1 MIKVILEAFS
11 LLQSHHKLGIIR
23 FQIVLLF
30 MAFTEVLSI
39 AMISQFIS
47 LILNIDQINDPS
59 TLFGKVNYA
68 LGFDEAKSFIS
79 FIGVFVLSLLL
90 LSAIN
95 ATFSIRYIFRYAH
108 RLGAELSI
116 DLFSNY
122 MKRDWIFYTKTNT
135 SNLMNNTVGECS
147 RVANQIIVPALNINS
162 KILIVF
168 AIFFYMVNV
177 SWITTVIGF
186 ATFGLTYLLIFK
198 LVRYR
203 INQNGIK
210 VSTLG
215 EERLKLMNEGF
226 GGIKDTILLN
236 KSNAFISLFNKA
248 SFAIGRVQASSLTLF
263 DIPKFWVE
271 LLAFGSIIIL
281 AMLLFFQSEQA
292 FINMVPTLSVFIMGS
307 YKLLP
312 AFQQIYSNFS
322 NIKSAQSALDNIKND
337 LITGNLEANDVT
349 KPINLT
355 NQKITLSNIAF
366 IYPGKDISAIE
377 DINLS
382 INRNEMIGIV
392 GHSGSGKSTLVDLI
406 LGFLEP
412 SSGYLSID
420 DNKISSNNIYAW
432 RELLGYVPQ
441 SIFLSDTSLKEN
453 IAFGE
458 RIDDIDNDSLMKAI
472 QLSEL
477 EDLISKLPNGIN
489 TVVGERGVQLSGGQR
504 QRIAIARALYR
515 NPKILILDEA
525 TSALD
530 GNTEKRIMESIT
542 SLSSKMTIII
552 VAHRINTVRNCN
564 TIYLMEN
571 GKISDHGNY
580 DELIRKNKSFEK
592 LTKIS

>member
-59 TLFGKVNYA
+59 TSFGKIRYA

-79 FIGVFVLSLLL
+79 FIGVFVLSVLL

-95 ATFSIRYIFRYAH
+95 ATFCIRYIFRYAH

-162 KILIVF
+162 KILIVL

-186 ATFGLTYLLIFK
+186 TTFGLTYLLIFK

-215 EERLKLMNEGF
+215 EERLRLMNEGF

-236 KSNAFISLFNKA
+236 KSNAFINLFNKA

-281 AMLLFFQSEQA
+281 SMLLFFQSEQA

-432 RELLGYVPQ
+432 RKLLGYVPQ

>member
-1 MIKVILEAFS
+1 M
-11 LLQSHHKLGIIR
+11 
-23 FQIVLLF
+23 
-30 MAFTEVLSI
+30 
-39 AMISQFIS
+39 
-47 LILNIDQINDPS
+47 
-59 TLFGKVNYA
+59 
-68 LGFDEAKSFIS
+68 
-79 FIGVFVLSLLL
+79 
-90 LSAIN
+90 
-95 ATFSIRYIFRYAH
+95 
-108 RLGAELSI
+108 
-116 DLFSNY
+116 
-122 MKRDWIFYTKTNT
+122 
-135 SNLMNNTVGECS
+135 
-147 RVANQIIVPALNINS
+147 
-162 KILIVF
+162 
-168 AIFFYMVNV
+168 
-177 SWITTVIGF
+177 
-186 ATFGLTYLLIFK
+186 
-198 LVRYR
+198 
-203 INQNGIK
+203 
-210 VSTLG
+210 
-215 EERLKLMNEGF
+215 
-226 GGIKDTILLN
+226 
-236 KSNAFISLFNKA
+236 
-248 SFAIGRVQASSLTLF
+248 QASSLTLF

-432 RELLGYVPQ
+432 RKLLGYVPQ

-458 RIDDIDNDSLMKAI
+458 RRDDIDNDSLMKAI

-564 TIYLMEN
+564 TIYFMEN

>member
-489 TVVGERGVQLSGGQR
+489 TVVGERGLQLSGGQR

>member
-59 TLFGKVNYA
+59 TLFGKVKYA

-162 KILIVF
+162 KILIVL

-186 ATFGLTYLLIFK
+186 TTFGLTYLLIFK

-215 EERLKLMNEGF
+215 EERLRLMNEGF

-236 KSNAFISLFNKA
+236 KSNAFINLFNKA

>member
-59 TLFGKVNYA
+59 TSFGKIRYA

-79 FIGVFVLSLLL
+79 FIGVFVLSVLL

-95 ATFSIRYIFRYAH
+95 ATFCIRYIFRYAH

-162 KILIVF
+162 KILIVL

-186 ATFGLTYLLIFK
+186 TTFGLTYLLIFK

-215 EERLKLMNEGF
+215 EERLRLMNEGF

-236 KSNAFISLFNKA
+236 KSNAFINLFNKA

-281 AMLLFFQSEQA
+281 SMLLFFQSEQA

-552 VAHRINTVRNCN
+552 VAHRINTVRNCT